1 MLELGKFNLKIN
13 GIPNGLEKHLSFS
26 INNQLGFNDRF
37 QFLSSSLDRL
47 VKNLGED
54 DFKYLSQ
61 EFDNNISDVVKQ
73 NGFTPYEHMRDF

>member
-1 MLELGKFNLKIN
+1 M
-13 GIPNGLEKHLSFS
+13 
-26 INNQLGFNDRF
+26 GFNDRF